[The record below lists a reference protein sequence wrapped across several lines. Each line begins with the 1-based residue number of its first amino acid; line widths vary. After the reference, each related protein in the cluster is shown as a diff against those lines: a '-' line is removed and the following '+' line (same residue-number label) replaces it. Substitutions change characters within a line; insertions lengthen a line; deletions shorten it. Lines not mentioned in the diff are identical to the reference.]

1 MKVLMLTAQSVLDEQ
16 RLILERAAMRLEVVA
31 TFQDVLDRA
40 ARASYRIIAIDL
52 DQVGAAP
59 AEVVALVRGVT
70 SAPLLLTRCF
80 VDDVDQIV
88 ALEAGADAVVSKPL
102 SGRLLLAHLRL
113 IDRLRETAASPINRA
128 SEYGALRVDPA
139 QRTVTWNGLRLDV
152 RGVEVDILGLLAAA
166 RGRPVARDAMLERL
180 GRAPSCWRA
189 LNTAVSRLRVRLRSH
204 GLAQIQICAVS
215 RLGYRL
221 SVHDDRIRTNAR
233 AERVRPVSYQ
243 SH

>member
-1 MKVLMLTAQSVLDEQ
+1 MKVLMLTAQGVLDEQ
-16 RLILERAAMRLEVVA
+16 RLILERAALRLEVVA
-31 TFQDVLDRA
+31 TFQDVLERA

-88 ALEAGADAVVSKPL
+88 ALEAGADGVVSKPL

-113 IDRLRETAASPINRA
+113 IDRLRETAGSPINRA

-139 QRTVTWNGLRLDV
+139 QRTVTWNGSRVDA
-152 RGVEVDILGLLAAA
+152 RGVEVDILGLLTSA

-180 GRAPSCWRA
+180 GRTPHCWRA
-189 LNTAVSRLRVRLRSH
+189 LNTAVSRLRARLRSQ
-204 GLAQIQICAVS
+204 GLAQIQIYAVS

-221 SVHDDRIRTNAR
+221 SVHDERIRSSVRAAR
-233 AERVRPVSYQ
+233 VPVSYQ
-243 SH
+243 SY